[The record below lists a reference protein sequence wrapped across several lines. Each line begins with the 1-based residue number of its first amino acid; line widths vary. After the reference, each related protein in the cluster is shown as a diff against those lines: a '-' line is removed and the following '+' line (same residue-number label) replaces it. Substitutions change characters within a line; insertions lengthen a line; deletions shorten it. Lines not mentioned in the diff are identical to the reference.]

1 MVDYILIYD
10 ILQDKG
16 GEKMPRDVSLETV
29 QNYFNMYYN
38 NENLIFNSNSEEQ
51 LSRAVKLKIRLE
63 NIMKDL
69 YVPNSPI
76 TT

>member
-1 MVDYILIYD
+1 
-10 ILQDKG
+10 
-16 GEKMPRDVSLETV
+16 MPRDVSLETV
-29 QNYFNMYYN
+29 QNYFSMYYN

-51 LSRAVKLKIRLE
+51 LSRAVRLKMRLE

>member
-1 MVDYILIYD
+1 
-10 ILQDKG
+10 
-16 GEKMPRDVSLETV
+16 MPRDVSLETV
-29 QNYFNMYYN
+29 QNYFSMYYN
-38 NENLIFNSNSEEQ
+38 NENLILNSNSEEQ
-51 LSRAVKLKIRLE
+51 LSKAVRLKIRLE